1 MTTKEKLL
9 ELFESNKGTFFSG
22 EDIAGNIGCSRTAV
36 WKAVK
41 TLREEGY
48 SIEAVPNKG
57 YCLSTETD
65 IISAQG
71 IQKYLG
77 PLCSGLEINVL
88 SVVDS
93 TNNYLRERAGVGS
106 GLPGGYTVLANRQT
120 GGKGR
125 LGRSFFSPPDTGVYM
140 SMLLRPE
147 NYTAEQA
154 MSITTIAS
162 VAACEAIEAVSDKTA
177 SIKWVNDVYIGNKKN
192 VGILTE
198 ASFGLEN
205 GLLEYAVLGVGFN
218 AYAPNEGFPDEL
230 KDIVCAVFDEP
241 AADGK
246 NKLAAAFLNNFM
258 KYYTAQ
264 DPGDYIRKY
273 REKSMVIGKPITVYK
288 RGLPSAAPN
297 APAGR
302 SANSAFASG
311 SAVAAEAA
319 YDHSAPAAAE
329 AGGVP
334 ALALDIDERGG
345 LIVRYADGSEETLS
359 SGEISIRLR

>member
-48 SIEAVPNKG
+48 SIEAVQNKG

-88 SVVDS
+88 PVVNS
-93 TNNYLRERAGVGS
+93 TNNYLRERAGVGNGFPGG
-106 GLPGGYTVLANRQT
+106 GLPDGYTVLANRQT

-218 AYAPNEGFPDEL
+218 AYAPKEGFPDEL

-288 RGLPSAAPN
+288 RGLPSAGN
-297 APAGR
+297 
-302 SANSAFASG
+302 
-311 SAVAAEAA
+311 EAC
-319 YDHSAPAAAE
+319 
-329 AGGVP
+329 GVP

-345 LIVRYADGSEETLS
+345 LIVRYADGSEETLN